1 MLAKICEVHTRVC
14 PNNDPSHNGDCQARI
29 LSDMDSMVSGLS
41 VCSISVAFCCDL
53 ITPPS
58 SSSWSPGAGRGGH
71 SLHFKFGPYC
81 KKGNVFRCQMTF
93 MWSSAQNYLK
103 IIYHP
108 DVSQDLL
115 GTHTWPLSNLVI
127 RRRGRGAVIMAAAAA
142 ARPIT
147 RRRQAVV

>member
-1 MLAKICEVHTRVC
+1 
-14 PNNDPSHNGDCQARI
+14 
-29 LSDMDSMVSGLS
+29 
-41 VCSISVAFCCDL
+41 
-53 ITPPS
+53 
-58 SSSWSPGAGRGGH
+58 
-71 SLHFKFGPYC
+71 
-81 KKGNVFRCQMTF
+81 MTF

-142 ARPIT
+142 AAAAALTSIKEPTGVRSAISWSST
-147 RRRQAVV
+147 NEGENWLESL